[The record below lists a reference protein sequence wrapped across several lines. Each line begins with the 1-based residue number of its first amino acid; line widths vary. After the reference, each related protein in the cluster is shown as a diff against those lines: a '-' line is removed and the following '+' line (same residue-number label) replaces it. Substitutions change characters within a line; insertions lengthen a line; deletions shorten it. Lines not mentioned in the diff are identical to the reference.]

1 MLNQDQI
8 DRFRR
13 DGFLHL
19 PALLDAGTVERLRGR
34 FEPLFKGEFET
45 GIWPDEWHWREG
57 MSLPDV
63 TRHMANAWK
72 SDRAIA
78 RHALSPRL
86 GELAAELMDW
96 PGTRLGQDTIWWKTP
111 LAKEIALHQ
120 DCTYISYL
128 DPAEMATCWVALD
141 DTFADAGT
149 IEYVPGSHRWPLVP
163 DIGEFHAPDRDYRAR
178 MRDSARAAGIEPP
191 EPVKL
196 EVAAG
201 DAIVHDGRTWHGS
214 GPNRRADR
222 MRRSIGLHMLSSET
236 RFRPEGAGYIYGRYQ
251 RPGETRMEECFFPT
265 LWRRDG
271 FRSAELQHYLSRAGG

>member
-1 MLNQDQI
+1 MLSQDQI

-13 DGFLHL
+13 DGFVHL
-19 PALLDAGTVERLRGR
+19 PGLLDAEAVERLRGR
-34 FEPLFKGEFET
+34 FEPLFKGEFDT
-45 GIWPDEWHWREG
+45 GVWPDEWHWREG

-72 SDRAIA
+72 SDNAVA

-86 GELAAELMDW
+86 GALAAELMGW

-128 DPAEMATCWVALD
+128 DPPEMATCWTALD

-149 IEYVPGSHRWPLVP
+149 IEYVPGSHRWPLIP

-178 MRDSARAAGIEPP
+178 MRDSARAAGLEPP

-196 EVAAG
+196 EVRAG
-201 DAIVHDGRTWHGS
+201 DAVIHDGRTWHGS

-222 MRRSIGLHMLSSET
+222 MRRSIGVHLLSSET

-251 RPGETRMEECFFPT
+251 RPGGTEMEERFFPT

-271 FRSAELQHYLSRAGG
+271 FRSAELTHYLDRIRA